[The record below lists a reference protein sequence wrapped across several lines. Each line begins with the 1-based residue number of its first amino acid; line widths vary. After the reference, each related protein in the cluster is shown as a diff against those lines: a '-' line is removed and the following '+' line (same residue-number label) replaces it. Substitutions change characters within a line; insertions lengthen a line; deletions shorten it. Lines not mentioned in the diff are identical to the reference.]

1 MAQKTNLNIS
11 PYYDDYDKSDQFY
24 KVLFKPGFPVQAR
37 ELSTLQSILQN
48 QVESFGTHMFKDGSM
63 VIPGGIAYDQEYYSL
78 KIEEEH
84 LGTPVTLY
92 LNELVGLRLKGET
105 TGNIL
110 SIDNFEYP
118 SDNSDLTNLTIY
130 VKFLEAGDDNS
141 TNGLVEGENLIV
153 EETFSY
159 GNTIINAGQ
168 SVLNLIESE
177 DAFTVGSA
185 VGISD
190 GTYFIRGTFVDVS
203 TDKIVL
209 DPYTNDSS
217 YRVGLNIDEEIVTAK
232 DDDSLYDNARGFSN
246 YAAPGADRF
255 KITTTLAKK
264 SLTDYNDT
272 NFIELIRI
280 KDGDIQSLITDPQ
293 YSLIRDYFAKRTYD
307 ESGHYAVEPFTVQV
321 SN

>member
-84 LGTPVTLY
+84 LGTPVSLY
-92 LNELVGLRLKGET
+92 LNELVGLRLKGEI
-105 TGNIL
+105 TGNIV

-118 SDNSDLTNLTIY
+118 EDNTDLTNLTIY
-130 VKFLEAGDDNS
+130 VKFLESGDDNS
-141 TNGLVEGENLIV
+141 TNGLTEGENLIV

-159 GNTIINAGQ
+159 GNTIVNAGE

-177 DAFTVGSA
+177 DAFRVGSA
-185 VGISD
+185 VGISE
-190 GTYFIRGTFVDVS
+190 GVYFIRGNFIQVNS
-203 TDKIVL
+203 EKIVL
-209 DPYTNDSS
+209 DPYDNEPS
-217 YRVGLNIDEEIVTAK
+217 YRVGLNIDEQLTSAK
-232 DDDSLYDNARGFSN
+232 DDDSLYAVS
-246 YAAPGADRF
+246 Y
-255 KITTTLAKK
+255 THLTLPTKA
-264 SLTDYNDT
+264 
-272 NFIELIRI
+272 
-280 KDGDIQSLITDPQ
+280 
-293 YSLIRDYFAKRTYD
+293 
-307 ESGHYAVEPFTVQV
+307 
-321 SN
+321 

>member
-185 VGISD
+185 VGISS
-190 GTYFIRGTFVDVS
+190 GTYFIRGSFVDVS
-203 TDKIVL
+203 TDKIIG
-209 DPYTNDSS
+209 
-217 YRVGLNIDEEIVTAK
+217 VGEEVI
-232 DDDSLYDNARGFSN
+232 SEFEARG
-246 YAAPGADRF
+246 G
-255 KITTTLAKK
+255 KMTTLTGAEKVK
-264 SLTDYNDT
+264 FDNLMTEKVLPAMMDKFDADALKAAET
-272 NFIELIRI
+272 
-280 KDGDIQSLITDPQ
+280 
-293 YSLIRDYFAKRTYD
+293 
-307 ESGHYAVEPFTVQV
+307 FT